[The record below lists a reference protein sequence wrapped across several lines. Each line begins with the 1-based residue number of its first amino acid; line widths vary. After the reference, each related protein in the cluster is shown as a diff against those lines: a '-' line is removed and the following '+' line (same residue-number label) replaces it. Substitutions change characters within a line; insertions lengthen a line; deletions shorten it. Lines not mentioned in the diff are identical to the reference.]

1 MLTISNRERI
11 IIAMDEALQLIKS
24 RAEYYNLQNDEEVI
38 ELLNKLQVIRAD
50 LQQKNDEGYARLA
63 KDMGKD

>member
-1 MLTISNRERI
+1 MLGLSNRERI
-11 IIAMDEALQLIKS
+11 ISAMDEALQLIKS

-50 LQQKNDEGYARLA
+50 LQQKNEEGYAQLA